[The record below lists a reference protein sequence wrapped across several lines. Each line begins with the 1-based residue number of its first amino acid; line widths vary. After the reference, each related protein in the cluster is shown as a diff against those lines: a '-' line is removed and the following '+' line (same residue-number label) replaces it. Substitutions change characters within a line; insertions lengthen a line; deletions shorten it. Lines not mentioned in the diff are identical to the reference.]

1 MAQRVKNLPE
11 MQEIQVQEDPLKK
24 GMATNSNILAWRFPW
39 TEEPGGCS
47 PWGPK
52 ESDTAEQLTF
62 HLHELDGP
70 LHFSSLWNLSLDQA
84 RLFVFS
90 KHRYTFDSISTWNTL
105 FFSNFWYNCVYFI
118 SPIWYAMKI
127 FLLCVW
133 ERGLLFWSLSSCVT
147 VSLHYGDWSACFN
160 CISCT

>member
-62 HLHELDGP
+62 HFHELDGP

-84 RLFVFS
+84 RLLVFS
-90 KHRYTFDSISTWNTL
+90 KHHYTFDSYFHLEYPFLQQFLIKLCLLYKPHLICYEDFSSVCVRESSAFLESLILCNGLSALWRLKCL
-105 FFSNFWYNCVYFI
+105 F
-118 SPIWYAMKI
+118 
-127 FLLCVW
+127 
-133 ERGLLFWSLSSCVT
+133 
-147 VSLHYGDWSACFN
+147 
-160 CISCT
+160 